1 MDGDKQSNRS
11 HRPSKTGSKA
21 EKKGTAKA
29 KPDRG
34 QNPKVSPATPVPA
47 IVDERNMRS
56 TFFSFSA
63 LVALCGTKL
72 AEGRAGALR
81 GML

>member
-11 HRPSKTGSKA
+11 HRPSKTGNKA

-34 QNPKVSPATPVPA
+34 QNPKVSHYFPVQPLPSNELCA
-47 IVDERNMRS
+47 RL
-56 TFFSFSA
+56 FFFRLYEGFA
-63 LVALCGTKL
+63 L
-72 AEGRAGALR
+72 AEDGWGVGWR
-81 GML
+81 G